1 MPQSNHLGLER
12 TLSNSSTGTVRGGS
26 TYAGDY
32 GASGEDTQGQA
43 GAGRHSEMNGNGR
56 GLGGRPTDVGEVGNS
71 IRREQREVR
80 PVQAYG
86 TQQAQSSPTPY
97 RPPPPSTQRGGNNLM
112 NTQNPFAEGRRRTES
127 PSGFGS
133 MNVGEEL
140 PWGAPFPSLHM
151 WPLNET
157 FTTKMIHLP
166 PITGRNPAERVSFGP
181 VGCSQSGH

>member
-12 TLSNSSTGTVRGGS
+12 TLSNTSTGTVRGGNA
-26 TYAGDY
+26 YAAGDY
-32 GASGEDTQGQA
+32 GASGEDTQNQI

-71 IRREQREVR
+71 IRREQRETR
-80 PVQAYG
+80 PIQTYG

-97 RPPPPSTQRGGNNLM
+97 RPPPPSTQRGGANLM
-112 NTQNPFAEGRRRTES
+112 NVHNNPFAERPRRTDS

-133 MNVGEEL
+133 VNAGEEL

-157 FTTKMIHLP
+157 FATKMIHLP
-166 PITGRNPAERVSFGP
+166 PITGRNPAERVS
-181 VGCSQSGH
+181 VSRSGLTNV